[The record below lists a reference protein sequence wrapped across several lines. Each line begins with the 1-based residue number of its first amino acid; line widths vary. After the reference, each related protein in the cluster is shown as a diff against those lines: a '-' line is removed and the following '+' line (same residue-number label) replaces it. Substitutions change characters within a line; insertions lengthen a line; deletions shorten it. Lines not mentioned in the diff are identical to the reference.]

1 MFMQV
6 YFDCKNMSVK
16 MQDIPVYIKCT
27 NMYGWTRAVILASVF
42 IHSTLPLKQ
51 RKNLVFKVYV
61 HGATTF
67 TYKILMCFGSKPL
80 NSS

>member
-1 MFMQV
+1 MLMQV

-42 IHSTLPLKQ
+42 IHSTLPLK
-51 RKNLVFKVYV
+51 
-61 HGATTF
+61 
-67 TYKILMCFGSKPL
+67 
-80 NSS
+80 